1 MINELT
7 TIKSNDT
14 HIKERISNILYKDFD
29 RYLLLRIVHYYSV
42 DTRSIIFIYMII
54 ILYCNYKGLFIE
66 SYYVHIMYT

>member
-29 RYLLLRIVHYYSV
+29 RYLLLRIVYYYSV
-42 DTRSIIFIYMII
+42 DNAKHNIHIHDHHL
-54 ILYCNYKGLFIE
+54 IL
-66 SYYVHIMYT
+66 

>member
-29 RYLLLRIVHYYSV
+29 RYLLQRIVHYYSV
-42 DTRSIIFIYMII
+42 DHAKHNIHIHDHHL
-54 ILYCNYKGLFIE
+54 ILQL
-66 SYYVHIMYT
+66 

>member
-29 RYLLLRIVHYYSV
+29 RSLLLRIVHYYSIHLQAI
-42 DTRSIIFIYMII
+42 RFIYDHHL
-54 ILYCNYKGLFIE
+54 ILQLQRTFFIK
-66 SYYVHIMYT
+66 SYYV